1 MAAQSLGGV
10 VDASLKVYGTSNLRV
25 VDASIMPLQI
35 GAHLQSTVYA
45 ISEKVRTFPCYVGR
59 PLMYTSRRPTSS
71 RPSRDDSDGRYEL
84 EKPPRLTLISYIYVD
99 FDSLHYLRLLILCY
113 TELWTRYTSID
124 DHTNLHPASGI

>member
-45 ISEKVRTFPCYVGR
+45 ISEKVRTFPY
-59 PLMYTSRRPTSS
+59 
-71 RPSRDDSDGRYEL
+71 
-84 EKPPRLTLISYIYVD
+84 
-99 FDSLHYLRLLILCY
+99 
-113 TELWTRYTSID
+113 
-124 DHTNLHPASGI
+124 